1 MILFWRFFMLVILHF
16 TSYLP
21 LEGNKLKSNIQE
33 NSDDAKSAKKIQI
46 NCSELL
52 EGQYPFL

>member
-1 MILFWRFFMLVILHF
+1 MLVILHF